1 MAPVHM
7 EIDFLPARMLR
18 PAAKYVSE
26 KDALTVSS
34 ENWFRKQVK
43 YETKIWKRNFYN
55 VSSK

>member
-7 EIDFLPARMLR
+7 EIDFLPHASRQ
-18 PAAKYVSE
+18 VSE